1 MKKTT
6 VDLTLG
12 ILLIVAFFFTN
23 LYALPFI
30 GGILIGDYLIAKHNW
45 MGLNDEVEEN
55 EESWASQF
63 EITENKIEELDQNQN
78 D

>member
-30 GGILIGDYLIAKHNW
+30 GGILIGDYLIEKHNW
-45 MGLNDEVEEN
+45 MGLGNEDEKEET
-55 EESWASQF
+55 SWASQF
-63 EITENKIEELDQNQN
+63 EITGNTIEELDQNQN

>member
-45 MGLNDEVEEN
+45 MGLGDEEEK
-55 EESWASQF
+55 EEGWASQF
-63 EITENKIEELDQNQN
+63 EITGNTIEELDQNQN

>member
-45 MGLNDEVEEN
+45 MGLGDEEEK

-63 EITENKIEELDQNQN
+63 EITGNTIEELEQNQN

>member
-45 MGLNDEVEEN
+45 MGLNDEVEEK

-63 EITENKIEELDQNQN
+63 EINRIDSSNKEENE
-78 D
+78 

>member
-6 VDLTLG
+6 VDLILSILLFVGYFFTGFLAMPFIAG
-12 ILLIVAFFFTN
+12 ILF
-23 LYALPFI
+23 
-30 GGILIGDYLIAKHNW
+30 GDYLIAKHNL
-45 MGLNDEVEEN
+45 MGLGDEDKKE

-63 EITENKIEELDQNQN
+63 EITGNTIEELDQNQN

>member
-45 MGLNDEVEEN
+45 MGLSDEEEKE

-63 EITENKIEELDQNQN
+63 EITGNTIEELDQNQN

>member
-6 VDLTLG
+6 VDLTLS
-12 ILLIVAFFFTN
+12 ILLFVSYFFTG
-23 LYALPFI
+23 LLALPFI
-30 GGILIGDYLIAKHNW
+30 AGILFGDYLIAKYNW
-45 MGLNDEVEEN
+45 MGLRDEEEKE

-63 EITENKIEELDQNQN
+63 EIMGNVIEEPDQNKN

>member
-6 VDLTLG
+6 VDLTLS
-12 ILLIVAFFFTN
+12 ILLIVCYFFTG
-23 LYALPFI
+23 LLALPFI
-30 GGILIGDYLIAKHNW
+30 AGILFGDYLIAKHNW
-45 MGLNDEVEEN
+45 MGLRDEEEKE

-63 EITENKIEELDQNQN
+63 EIMGNSIEEPDQNKN

>member
-6 VDLTLG
+6 VDLILS
-12 ILLIVAFFFTN
+12 ILLFMGYFFTG
-23 LYALPFI
+23 LLALPFI
-30 GGILIGDYLIAKHNW
+30 GGILFGDYLIAKYNW
-45 MGLNDEVEEN
+45 MGLSDDEERE

-63 EITENKIEELDQNQN
+63 EITGKTIEELDKNQN

>member
-6 VDLTLG
+6 VDLILS
-12 ILLIVAFFFTN
+12 ILLFMGYFFTG
-23 LYALPFI
+23 LLALPFI
-30 GGILIGDYLIAKHNW
+30 GGILFGDYLIAKYNG
-45 MGLNDEVEEN
+45 MGLNDEVEVN

-63 EITENKIEELDQNQN
+63 EITGNTIEELDQNQN

>member
-6 VDLTLG
+6 VDLTLS
-12 ILLIVAFFFTN
+12 ILLFVSYFFTG
-23 LYALPFI
+23 LLALPFI
-30 GGILIGDYLIAKHNW
+30 AGILFGDYLIAKYNW
-45 MGLNDEVEEN
+45 MGLRDEEEKE

-63 EITENKIEELDQNQN
+63 EIMGNVIEELDQNKN

>member
-6 VDLTLG
+6 VDLTLS
-12 ILLIVAFFFTN
+12 ILLFVGYFFTG
-23 LYALPFI
+23 LLALPFI
-30 GGILIGDYLIAKHNW
+30 AGILFGDYLIAKYNW
-45 MGLNDEVEEN
+45 MGLRIEEDEI

-63 EITENKIEELDQNQN
+63 EIMGNAIKESDQNKN

>member
-12 ILLIVAFFFTN
+12 ILLIAGFFFTN

-45 MGLNDEVEEN
+45 MGLSDVEEKE